1 MRFETPGRF
10 SGSYEMPDMESVVA
24 PFIFWL
30 ISSGESMID
39 IRDLGSASDFDI
51 FCVGFLSDM
60 TLFPGTENG
69 QRKRELKIICQV
81 TYPQPLSEQ

>member
-1 MRFETPGRF
+1 
-10 SGSYEMPDMESVVA
+10 MPDMESVVA
-24 PFIFWL
+24 PFIFWW

-51 FCVGFLSDM
+51 FWVGFLSDM

-69 QRKRELKIICQV
+69 
-81 TYPQPLSEQ
+81 